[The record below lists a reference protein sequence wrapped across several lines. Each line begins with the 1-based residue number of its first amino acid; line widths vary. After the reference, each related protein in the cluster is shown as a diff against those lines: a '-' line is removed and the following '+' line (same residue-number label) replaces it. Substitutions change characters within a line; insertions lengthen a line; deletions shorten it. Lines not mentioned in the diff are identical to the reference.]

1 MPTDMFGRITKQI
14 IKYFE
19 IKQEL
24 MAFDGSGVTSDYADK
39 YYSKIC
45 GRDVKNFTKCYI
57 VVDVDSRIILYSQ
70 TVKGPKHD
78 AKFAIA
84 SIKSL
89 KKI

>member
-57 VVDVDSRIILYSQ
+57 VVDVDSRNNTLLTNSKR
-70 TVKGPKHD
+70 TKT
-78 AKFAIA
+78 
-84 SIKSL
+84 
-89 KKI
+89 